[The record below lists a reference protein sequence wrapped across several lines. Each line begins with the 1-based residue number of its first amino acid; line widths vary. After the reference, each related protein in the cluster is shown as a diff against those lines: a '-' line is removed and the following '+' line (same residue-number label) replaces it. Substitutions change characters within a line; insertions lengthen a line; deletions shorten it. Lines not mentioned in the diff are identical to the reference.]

1 MVVFRPQINRNLSVF
16 TQLFEQNEKKYE
28 KKNPFMTLL
37 PKIFQHFDRFMTFLP
52 QMLLW
57 LMAFYD
63 VVAQKIEVF
72 SEYCLISQNF

>member
-1 MVVFRPQINRNLSVF
+1 MVVLRPQINRNLSVF
-16 TQLFEQNEKKYE
+16 TQLFQQIEKKYE
-28 KKNPFMTLL
+28 KNSFYDSLAQNISTLSS
-37 PKIFQHFDRFMTFLP
+37 MTFLP

-63 VVAQKIEVF
+63 VVAQNMEVF

>member
-1 MVVFRPQINRNLSVF
+1 MKINFIYDSLAQNLS
-16 TQLFEQNEKKYE
+16 
-28 KKNPFMTLL
+28 TL
-37 PKIFQHFDRFMTFLP
+37 HRFMTFLP

-63 VVAQKIEVF
+63 VVAQKIVVF